1 MKKVFLSVAILFASL
16 ASFAQKWTVDQAH
29 SKIGFTVTHLMLS
42 EVDGNFKKFDASI
55 TSAKEDFTDAVFTLS
70 IDANSVDT
78 DNEMRDKHL
87 KGADYFDVEKFP
99 KINFTSKSITKID
112 AKNYKVNGDL
122 TMHGLTKPISLNL
135 VLNGVGKNMRTQKPL
150 AGFKVTGTI
159 NRKDFGVSNAPSAML
174 SEDIEIRAV
183 GEFNKE

>member
-1 MKKVFLSVAILFASL
+1 MKKVFLSVAILFTSL
-16 ASFAQKWTVDQAH
+16 ASFAQKWTVDQSH
-29 SKIGFTVTHLMLS
+29 SKVGFTVTHLMLS

-70 IDANSVDT
+70 IDVNSVDT

-112 AKNYKVNGDL
+112 AKNYNMNGAL
-122 TMHGLTKPISLNL
+122 TMHGVTKPISLKL

-159 NRKDFGVSNAPSAML
+159 NRKDFGVSNAPGAML

>member
-1 MKKVFLSVAILFASL
+1 
-16 ASFAQKWTVDQAH
+16 
-29 SKIGFTVTHLMLS
+29 
-42 EVDGNFKKFDASI
+42 
-55 TSAKEDFTDAVFTLS
+55 
-70 IDANSVDT
+70 
-78 DNEMRDKHL
+78 L

-112 AKNYKVNGDL
+112 AKNYNMNGDL
-122 TMHGLTKPISLNL
+122 TMHGVTKPISLKL

-159 NRKDFGVSNAPSAML
+159 NRKDFGVSNAPGAML

-183 GEFNKE
+183 GELNKE